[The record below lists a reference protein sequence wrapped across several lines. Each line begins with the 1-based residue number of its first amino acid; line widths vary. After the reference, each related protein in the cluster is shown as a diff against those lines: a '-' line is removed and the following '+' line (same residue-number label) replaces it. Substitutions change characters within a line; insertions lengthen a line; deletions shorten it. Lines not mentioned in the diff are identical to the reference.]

1 MAGAGIGNPAG
12 AVQVDGFDPL
22 NFTFTAR
29 NNISGG
35 AFVFASGGG
44 TGSLLWAAGSLSVA
58 TDASGGNF
66 TGIAL
71 QSALSG
77 AAVPVALQGIF
88 LLTANGTVIASNGV
102 NCDGNNSVL
111 PAGSETINNFTTT
124 KQIGRALTNGTSGG
138 FCAVF
143 VRG

>member
-1 MAGAGIGNPAG
+1 MAAAGIGNPAG
-12 AVQVDGFDPL
+12 AIQIDGFDPI
-22 NFTFTAR
+22 NFTATAR
-29 NNISGG
+29 SNISGG
-35 AFVFASGGG
+35 AFVFASGTG
-44 TGSLLWAAGSLSVA
+44 TGSVAWSIGSVLVA

-77 AAVPVALQGIF
+77 TVVPVALQGIF
-88 LLTANGTVIASNGV
+88 LLTANGTVLASNGV

-111 PAGSETINNFTTT
+111 PAGSETLTNFTTT